1 MAGGKAGGWMTIED
15 LSVRSGVTTRN
26 IRAYQGRGL
35 LPPPVS
41 RPGERSAFYTAEHL
55 ARLRLVHRLQER
67 GFSLAGIAE
76 LLDAW
81 GEGKSLEHVLG
92 IESAMVESEE
102 QEEESMLL
110 TQKEL
115 RARLPGDDPDETIR
129 KLLAVGLV
137 VRHERG
143 YRLRHPK
150 VVELGIDAATAGI
163 PFDALLDEF
172 ARLQADLHAIA
183 LRFVE
188 LFTTHVLN
196 PYFDAGAPQ
205 ERLPEILEQ
214 MKRLRA
220 LSAEATLPLMRQ
232 AMADEIERTARER
245 LPVPGEEPTLPP
257 LRPAAS
263 PDAPGPRRG

>member
-1 MAGGKAGGWMTIED
+1 MAGKGGGWMTIED
-15 LSVRSGVTTRN
+15 LSQRSGVTTRN
-26 IRAYQGRGL
+26 IRAYQGRGM
-35 LPPPVS
+35 LPAPVS

-55 ARLRLVHRLQER
+55 ARLRLVNRLQER

-81 GEGKSLEHVLG
+81 GEGKSLEQVLG
-92 IESAMVESEE
+92 IESAIVESEE
-102 QEEESMLL
+102 AEEDSVLL
-110 TQKEL
+110 DEKEL
-115 RARLPGDDPDETIR
+115 RTRLPGDDPDETIR

-150 VVELGIDAATAGI
+150 VVELGIDAAMAGI
-163 PFDALLDEF
+163 PFDALVDEF
-172 ARLQADLHAIA
+172 ARLQNDFHAIA

-196 PYFDAGAPQ
+196 PYFEAGAPP
-205 ERLPEILEQ
+205 ERLPEIVEQ

-220 LSAEATLPLMRQ
+220 LSAEASLPLMRQ
-232 AMADEIERTARER
+232 AMADEIERTAREN
-245 LPVPGEEPTLPP
+245 LPVPGGETTMPHVRAAPAPP
-257 LRPAAS
+257 A
-263 PDAPGPRRG
+263 PRRS